1 MKINV
6 VRLHIDHGWNFFYTQ
21 CVASH
26 TMKGIATPRKI
37 VRPTRKKNGR
47 RWLSTRISTV
57 WKFKLESHA
66 DPNGNKLNS

>member
-1 MKINV
+1 
-6 VRLHIDHGWNFFYTQ
+6 
-21 CVASH
+21 
-26 TMKGIATPRKI
+26 MKGIATPRKI

-47 RWLSTRISTV
+47 RWLSTRISAV